1 MGAPLEELN
10 NVEEN
15 QKSQKNIRVGHVIF
29 GVVKRGI
36 ETFRCDTSAQ
46 KCRHRVRVTSAA
58 SLTSITGADP
68 DEPAQTPR
76 QQQQDEAG
84 PEDVTAGR
92 ENREDRELENRQ
104 FLLAVCHWRPFSR
117 RGSILRS

>member
-15 QKSQKNIRVGHVIF
+15 QKSQKNIN
-29 GVVKRGI
+29 
-36 ETFRCDTSAQ
+36 
-46 KCRHRVRVTSAA
+46 
-58 SLTSITGADP
+58 
-68 DEPAQTPR
+68 EPAQTPR

-92 ENREDRELENRQ
+92 ENREERELENRQ
-104 FLLAVCHWRPFSR
+104 FLSATGDPSQ
-117 RGSILRS
+117 GEEAS